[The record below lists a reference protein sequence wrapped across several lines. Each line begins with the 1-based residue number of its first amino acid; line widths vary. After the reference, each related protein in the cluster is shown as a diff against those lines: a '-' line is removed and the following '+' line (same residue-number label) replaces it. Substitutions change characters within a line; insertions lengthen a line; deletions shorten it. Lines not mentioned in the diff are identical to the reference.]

1 MRACKK
7 CLTIY
12 DEDIPRCLICKSP
25 TTENFTGF
33 FGVIN
38 PEKSKIAEIFGEK
51 MNIKV
56 LKGKYAL
63 NVK

>member
-7 CLTIY
+7 CLRIY
-12 DEDIPRCLICKSP
+12 EEDIPRCLICKSP

-38 PEKSKIAEIFGEK
+38 VEKSEIAKLFEEKLKVKI
-51 MNIKV
+51 MN
-56 LKGKYAL
+56 GKYAL
-63 NVK
+63 NAK